1 MKEPGERERVM
12 SSLGWAVLLVGA
24 ALAAQVGWMEYREW
38 KKGRD
43 YRRHTRAVITR
54 LGLPRA

>member
-1 MKEPGERERVM
+1 M
-12 SSLGWAVLLVGA
+12 SSLGWAILLVGA

-38 KKGRD
+38 RKSRD
-43 YRRHTRAVITR
+43 SRRHTRAVMAR

>member
-1 MKEPGERERVM
+1 M
-12 SSLGWAVLLVGA
+12 SSLGWAILLVGA
-24 ALAAQVGWMEYREW
+24 VLAAQVGWMEYREW

-43 YRRHTRAVITR
+43 HRRRTRTVMTR

>member
-1 MKEPGERERVM
+1 MT
-12 SSLGWAVLLVGA
+12 SLGLAILLVGA

-38 KKGRD
+38 KKSRD
-43 YRRHTRAVITR
+43 HRRHARAAITR